1 MQITQSYAR
10 RSAATM
16 EQDRLRLD
24 LAAEQ
29 SRPPVFL
36 EGMVRDSLSYA
47 RVMLALHAVVAGD
60 YRAKTQDHSAYQAWV
75 QQRYLEELP
84 AELEQRLRVMP
95 ILLSRRDELARRIAQ
110 RERHARV
117 LQQKI

>member
-16 EQDRLRLD
+16 EQDRLRFD

-36 EGMVRDSLSYA
+36 EAMVRDNLAYA
-47 RVMLALHAVVAGD
+47 RVMLALHAVVSGD
-60 YRAKTQDHSAYQAWV
+60 YRAKTRDHSAYQAWV

-84 AELEQRLRVMP
+84 AEVDARLKRMP
-95 ILLSRRDELARRIAQ
+95 TLMARRRELAGRIA
-110 RERHARV
+110 EME
-117 LQQKI
+117 